1 MLVQTWESYAGK
13 STLVQTALVPG
24 VTMALQ
30 RVVGPMAA
38 VPTHFLAPAVGVAF
52 STIRGL
58 IPA

>member
-1 MLVQTWESYAGK
+1 M
-13 STLVQTALVPG
+13 QTAVVPG
-24 VTMALQ
+24 VTMVLQ
-30 RVVGPMAA
+30 RMIGPIAG

>member
-1 MLVQTWESYAGK
+1 M
-13 STLVQTALVPG
+13 QTALVPG

-30 RVVGPMAA
+30 RVVGPMAG